1 MKRITMIL
9 AICLCFINGFAA
21 YLRNVPITVTQPDGT
36 ELHCFASGDEFFNY
50 LHDKNGYTILQHP
63 ETGYYV
69 YAEKRNGQLVATDFV
84 AGLYDPASKGL
95 QPHALISPEEWM
107 QRRKAWEVEDPR
119 PHNRDGEPNHG
130 TLNNISIFIRF
141 SDDTEFT
148 NTYSSIDNMFNDMSG
163 SYGTS
168 MRSYFQAASYGAID
182 IPTTFYPGHNGE
194 TIISY
199 QDTQSRSDFQPYNAT
214 TNPNGY
220 RTDTERKDRE
230 FSLLQRAVTY
240 INNNYPIPS
249 NLNID
254 YDNDNFVDNVCF
266 IVRGNVGA
274 WSSLL
279 WPHQWSL
286 YDRYVYI
293 NGKRVYTFNFQLA
306 DATSYFNTS
315 TMCHEMNHSL
325 SAPDL
330 YHYTEDYD
338 GLHPVGTWDL
348 MEYNSTPPQH
358 CGAYMKMK
366 YGHWIDEIPEI
377 TQAGTYILNP
387 ISSST
392 PSNIAYKIASQDPNQ
407 FYVLEYR
414 DSSVET
420 ALPGTGLLIYRID
433 TRFEGNKD
441 YDPNNGIY
449 DEVYIFRP
457 GGNNTDDGNY
467 YAAHFGS
474 DVNRSEFS
482 SSTNPYPFFS
492 DGTID
497 NVFRIYDITNNEST
511 ISFKYGSSACE
522 PPTNLIATVIGT
534 EVSLTWDAAT
544 DAQSYNVYRDG
555 ALIGNTSNTSYIDS
569 SVSYGTHEYAISSMD
584 ATGLLSALTEA
595 VQVTIQPVPTSLTVT
610 KQGDNAVLSWTEPEW
625 SLPEND
631 NEVLTYSHGSTLYN
645 FGSGNGTKLYY
656 GHKYPAS
663 LINTNKILYKVSFY
677 ATETGA
683 YKLFV
688 YNANSGNSRPQTQI
702 YTQDITVTGAGWND
716 IILSNP
722 LQLNASKD
730 LWVFIYD
737 PVGRNYPMG
746 AGSYEGTNSNG
757 NYTSSNP
764 TSSVSI
770 QSVVML
776 INTYITNGAFTY
788 NLYDNTNMVAQNI
801 SGSSYTISNIANNVA
816 YQYTLKTNL
825 DNSESASS
833 NMAGLAVG
841 NASLASL
848 SLASNDHMTVTE
860 GSTLTVSGAITN
872 NGTAANLVIEN
883 GAQLVSGPVN
893 GTIFMDIT
901 GYTNTN
907 NDYEGYNLIASP
919 VDGIQPGNVTNMT
932 NGTYDLYAW
941 DPNEQLEWRNFEA
954 QGNFTTLDAGMGY
967 LYANLATTTLEFAGQ
982 LNANFLGVNNLA
994 YTANDDLHSLNLV
1007 GNPYAHQAEFSIA
1020 NSGSWVN
1027 TPNYLT
1033 LNPAGDGFIANVAS
1047 GVKIVLNP
1055 MQAVLVQTT
1064 AANEGFFEYS
1074 DMPPRGD
1081 DPELLFDAVRGIVN
1095 LKVCN
1100 SDGDLVDNAI
1110 VRFAEGGIMRK
1121 LYLSNNSTR
1130 VFIPRGN
1137 DEMAIVR
1144 SDNERELP
1152 VNFKASRNGT
1162 YTLSVDNESLGLD
1175 YLHLID
1181 NLTGEDVD
1189 FLATP
1194 SYTFEAKTSDYAS
1207 RFRLL
1212 FAPIGEDA
1220 DGDNAPFAFISN
1232 GNITINQ
1239 EGTLQIVDMTGR
1251 VVMAGDAEHCI
1262 STAGMT
1268 AGMYVLRLI
1277 TDEGVKTQKIVIE

>member
-1 MKRITMIL
+1 MIL
-9 AICLCFINGFAA
+9 ALVVMMTMPAFAERVTPETARKVATTFLNNNGAKSTQITDLSKAVGFPNLYIFTTEQSFVVMSADDCVQPILGYSLTGKFVTEGMPENVRGWLQGYSDEIQYAVDSKMKATAETAKMWKDLAEGNAKVGKATVEVDPLIQTKWNQNKYYNNLCPAVSDGPNGHAYTGCVATAMAQIMKYWSYPSTGIGSHSYTWNNQTLSANFGATTYDWEHMEPYYEYYYATGTSGATWLPANYHTTENVAAVATLMYHCGVSINMSYGGQSTGGSSASTAA
-21 YLRNVPITVTQPDGT
+21 VVNALKTY
-36 ELHCFASGDEFFNY
+36 FNY
-50 LHDKNGYTILQHP
+50 SSEMAYKEKSDYSDADWISMVKAELDAHRPLQYRGSTGSGGGHSFVCDGYNSSDYFHFNWGWAGSLD
-63 ETGYYV
+63 GY
-69 YAEKRNGQLVATDFV
+69 F
-84 AGLYDPASKGL
+84 
-95 QPHALISPEEWM
+95 
-107 QRRKAWEVEDPR
+107 
-119 PHNRDGEPNHG
+119 
-130 TLNNISIFIRF
+130 
-141 SDDTEFT
+141 
-148 NTYSSIDNMFNDMSG
+148 
-163 SYGTS
+163 
-168 MRSYFQAASYGAID
+168 
-182 IPTTFYPGHNGE
+182 
-194 TIISY
+194 
-199 QDTQSRSDFQPYNAT
+199 
-214 TNPNGY
+214 
-220 RTDTERKDRE
+220 
-230 FSLLQRAVTY
+230 LL
-240 INNNYPIPS
+240 S
-249 NLNID
+249 NLN
-254 YDNDNFVDNVCF
+254 
-266 IVRGNVGA
+266 
-274 WSSLL
+274 
-279 WPHQWSL
+279 
-286 YDRYVYI
+286 
-293 NGKRVYTFNFQLA
+293 
-306 DATSYFNTS
+306 
-315 TMCHEMNHSL
+315 
-325 SAPDL
+325 
-330 YHYTEDYD
+330 
-338 GLHPVGTWDL
+338 
-348 MEYNSTPPQH
+348 
-358 CGAYMKMK
+358 
-366 YGHWIDEIPEI
+366 
-377 TQAGTYILNP
+377 
-387 ISSST
+387 
-392 PSNIAYKIASQDPNQ
+392 
-407 FYVLEYR
+407 
-414 DSSVET
+414 
-420 ALPGTGLLIYRID
+420 
-433 TRFEGNKD
+433 
-441 YDPNNGIY
+441 
-449 DEVYIFRP
+449 
-457 GGNNTDDGNY
+457 
-467 YAAHFGS
+467 
-474 DVNRSEFS
+474 
-482 SSTNPYPFFS
+482 
-492 DGTID
+492 
-497 NVFRIYDITNNEST
+497 
-511 ISFKYGSSACE
+511 
-522 PPTNLIATVIGT
+522 
-534 EVSLTWDAAT
+534 
-544 DAQSYNVYRDG
+544 
-555 ALIGNTSNTSYIDS
+555 
-569 SVSYGTHEYAISSMD
+569 
-584 ATGLLSALTEA
+584 
-595 VQVTIQPVPTSLTVT
+595 
-610 KQGDNAVLSWTEPEW
+610 
-625 SLPEND
+625 
-631 NEVLTYSHGSTLYN
+631 
-645 FGSGNGTKLYY
+645 
-656 GHKYPAS
+656 
-663 LINTNKILYKVSFY
+663 
-677 ATETGA
+677 TGA
-683 YKLFV
+683 
-688 YNANSGNSRPQTQI
+688 NSQS
-702 YTQDITVTGAGWND
+702 GAG
-716 IILSNP
+716 
-722 LQLNASKD
+722 
-730 LWVFIYD
+730 
-737 PVGRNYPMG
+737 
-746 AGSYEGTNSNG
+746 NG
-757 NYTSSNP
+757 NYTNNQAAIFGIQPVQCLASEPTNLTYSLSGLQNLTLNWTAASGAASYNIYCNNNLVGNSTTNTYTGIAPFGTNSYYVRSVDANGVLSLTSNVVTFTVAYQTPIVDDLEATLSGNNVNLSWEAPEWCYPETPSVTLNYGTGNVYYSWTSVYYAHRHLAANLAQYAGKAVYKVSTFIQYPGTYSVYIYTSTQSNQPNPSSLAFSNTGISVTTSNDWYEFITDEPIILTGADDLWVVMKQENTGQTFPTPSFNLSEHNTNAFYAGNSP
-764 TSSVSI
+764 TSLYDAHSAYNCAWF
-770 QSVVML
+770 
-776 INTYITNGAFTY
+776 INTYLTDGTYTY
-788 NLYDNTNMVAQNI
+788 NLYDGSSQVASNINTT
-801 SGSSYTISNIANNVA
+801 SYTINNVA
-816 YQYTLKTNL
+816 NNAAHVYTLKTNYYGGET
-825 DNSESASS
+825 NAS
-833 NMAGLAVG
+833 NIVGFALG

-848 SLASNDHMTVTE
+848 SMSANDHMTVTE

-907 NDYEGYNLIASP
+907 NDYEGYHLIASP

-954 QGNFTTLDAGMGY
+954 QGNFTTLDAGLGY

-1220 DGDNAPFAFISN
+1220 DSDNAPFAFISN

-1251 VVMAGDAEHCI
+1251 VIMAGDAEHCI

-1268 AGMYVLRLI
+1268 AGVYVLRLI